1 MQFSDDTG
9 VRLQLGKDAEGNF
22 SFILRGEN
30 SAVLIDENGL
40 QENAVTDGLIKTR
53 MLEDGAVDTGKVN
66 WESAGATT
74 DANGYPVWKSSNII
88 VEEDGTTVTEKF
100 QTISSDIDTQAGEIT
115 QLIADTTIVKEDGTT
130 VKMINDYHQTK
141 QTLNSS
147 LDIIGSHTSSIGEIS
162 SKTNVLEKIWKK
174 PEVPLQLLKII

>member
-1 MQFSDDTG
+1 M
-9 VRLQLGKDAEGNF
+9 
-22 SFILRGEN
+22 
-30 SAVLIDENGL
+30 
-40 QENAVTDGLIKTR
+40 
-53 MLEDGAVDTGKVN
+53 
-66 WESAGATT
+66 
-74 DANGYPVWKSSNII
+74 
-88 VEEDGTTVTEKF
+88 TEKF

-162 SKTNVLEKIWKK
+162 SKTNVLEKNLEETRSTIATA
-174 PEVPLQLLKII
+174 ENNLNGKIDATNTEFFNP